1 MAPPVP
7 GEDAKTALALFGST
21 SPSYLTLLSLDR
33 CNRYLSEGYWA
44 SLEETAQRLE
54 KLREALRHRGWKVLG
69 SDPLRITLA
78 APDGLSGSDLAER
91 LRRGGVECEFADRD
105 FLVLMATPE
114 NREEDFLRLIE
125 ALGEN
130 TRPAAEGMALPLPKG
145 EQVCSIRQA
154 FFAPH
159 QPVPA
164 REALGRICAA
174 PTVSCPP
181 AIPIAISGE
190 RLGEEALALFA
201 HYGVE
206 TVDVLL

>member
-1 MAPPVP
+1 MALV
-7 GEDAKTALALFGST
+7 GST

-33 CNRYLSEGYWA
+33 CNRYLAEGYPA
-44 SLEETAQRLE
+44 RLEETARRLDE
-54 KLREALRHRGWKVLG
+54 LRETLRRRGWQVAE
-69 SDPLRITLA
+69 SDPLRITIA
-78 APDGLSGSDLAER
+78 APAGLSGSDLAEK
-91 LRRGGVECEFADRD
+91 LRRGGAECEFADRD

-114 NREEDFLRLIE
+114 NREEDFLRLVE

-130 TRPAAEGMALPLPKG
+130 TRPAAKGTPLTLPKG
-145 EQVCSIRQA
+145 EQVCSVRKA

-159 QPVPA
+159 RCVSA

-181 AIPIAISGE
+181 AIPIAVSGE

-206 TVDVLL
+206 SVDVLL